1 MSVILQN
8 VIARIVAV
16 YKTILKLYFHS
27 MDIREPAVAYGKQ
40 KFTIEEY
47 LSMEEVATEK
57 HEYYKGEIFA
67 MSGVKLPHNVIF
79 KNLFGGLAIK
89 LQGKKCQPF
98 GSDMRIHIEANT
110 LFTYPD
116 ISIIC
121 GDPETRNNDNW
132 NVLNPAVIIE
142 ILSPSTRNYDRGE
155 KFKLYRDIPTLK
167 EYILVD
173 SEGIYIEIFW
183 LNETSHWELE
193 EYKNADDLVYIKT
206 INESLSIVDIYAGV
220 KFEKE

>member
-1 MSVILQN
+1 ME
-8 VIARIVAV
+8 
-16 YKTILKLYFHS
+16 
-27 MDIREPAVAYGKQ
+27 IREPAVAYGKQ

-47 LSMEEVATEK
+47 LAMEETSTEK

-67 MSGVKLPHNVIF
+67 MSGPKVPHVAIAG
-79 KNLFGGLAIK
+79 NLFTELGIK
-89 LQGKKCQPF
+89 LKGKKCRPY

-121 GDPETRNNDNW
+121 GELETLNDDNW
-132 NVLNPAVIIE
+132 NVLNPAVIVE

-173 SEGIYIEIFW
+173 SESVHIEIFR
-183 LNETSHWELE
+183 LNESNHWELE
-193 EYKNADDLVYIKT
+193 EYKAIKETLYIRT
-206 INESLSIVDIYAGV
+206 INANILIADIYEGV
-220 KFEKE
+220 KL